1 MVAPLA
7 LAIPAPATTS
17 SHDFYFRNINK
28 ENGLS
33 QTDIKAIAQT
43 PDGFLWFGTRNK
55 LNRYDGRNI
64 KVFDCYD
71 RDKNIRNN
79 NISAL
84 HSKADNSLYVG
95 TDIGVFILNPRF
107 ERFSYIDTAADDGV
121 KMTNWVSDIKADSE
135 GNTWI
140 VLPNQGVFRLD
151 AAGNLKHYVF
161 GSTDE
166 PDNGSAESICI
177 DRSDKVWIGT
187 NGNGIYRYDSNS
199 DSFDQYLGDSDGNS
213 LKGDNI
219 YCMADID
226 NEIVI
231 GSHTGKLRRFNKR
244 RNTVTDFDTPQIH
257 YTIIRDV
264 KVFEDKIWVG
274 TQMGV
279 FIVDNLSGEVTHICY
294 DPMNSATLS
303 DNQIG
308 KIFRDREKGIWIG
321 TNLGGINYI
330 SPFYTNFRRY
340 VPLSGNSIA
349 SKRVRDIA
357 ESPDGLIWLATE
369 DAGVS
374 IFNPATGLFDNN
386 SVNSGRLHLYD
397 NKTLTVM
404 SRKNE
409 MWVGYFKNGIDIID
423 YATRHVRHLSSAQLG
438 INEESVYALYEDS
451 NNNVWLGNGWSIY
464 TTAGDALPMTLVP
477 EFGLNYNFDILEDS
491 NHDMWIITMGNGVYR
506 FTPSTRQLRHY
517 THDENNATSLSSNSV
532 SNVIETSRGQLWFST
547 DRGGIC
553 VFNPKDESFTSY
565 SIAQGLPDDTAY
577 KMLEDKNGFLW
588 FGTNNGLVKFNPGD
602 GAVTI
607 YNTGNGLPANQF
619 SYKGALKASDGRFY
633 FGCSEGLVSF
643 DPYNILTNDVPPS
656 VYITGFSVNNE
667 EITPNAPDS
676 PLNESIM
683 GAKHITL
690 KCDQNIISFQFAALS
705 YIDAAS
711 NKYAYRMDNVN
722 SDWVYTTNDRSMTYA
737 NLPPGHY
744 TFHVKGANADGVW
757 STDEQTLS
765 ITILPPWYRSNLA
778 IIIYIVLAIAMI
790 CLAFMLWRRRA
801 RRKAADKERQFNDEK
816 EKEIYRSK
824 LDLYV
829 KIAHEIRTPV
839 TLINGPL
846 ESLLDM
852 NISDPEISRSLL
864 TMQRSTNELMS
875 ITNQL
880 LDFRKIDK
888 KKMELSLGRL
898 EVTSVLNNKI
908 TGFKSLLTHKGI
920 ALEATLPQEGCYI
933 NGDSNAMSKIVNNL
947 LSNAVR
953 YCHAHIAID
962 LRSDNGLMILRV
974 LNDGEVIAPEY
985 QEKIFDPFYQMAKD
999 ANADSSTGI
1008 GLNLAR
1014 SLAELMGGTLTYSIV
1029 DGLNCFT
1036 LHLNLYAGTDAQVI
1050 DNESETASTEATGTT
1065 AETAE
1070 TTEITAGTETA
1081 ETATDKKTAEAPG
1094 VSSQVILLV
1103 EDNAEV
1109 RQFIAEKL
1117 SKRYKVLTA
1126 TNGVEALA
1134 IISDAATPV
1143 DMVITDLMMP
1153 QMDGM
1158 ELTRK
1163 IRSIIEVSH
1172 MPIIIL
1178 TAKNDLNSK
1187 VAGLSEGADAYIE
1200 KPFSMKYLFAQI
1212 KAIFDKRQ
1220 RDRINYSRN
1229 PFMTSISNSGMSA
1242 ADKALLD
1249 KITHS
1254 IEENLTDP
1262 NFGVEM
1268 LADQVNL
1275 SRSSLHRKLKDLI
1288 GTSPTDFVRLIR
1300 LKKAADLITEGSY
1313 RIGEVCY
1320 IVGINSPSY
1329 FIKIFQKQ
1337 FGMTPKDFEKRQR
1350 EQKKPNE

>member
-1 MVAPLA
+1 MKKYLLTILLCLSVLPLA
-7 LAIPAPATTS
+7 AQAP
-17 SHDFYFRNINK
+17 SHHFYFRNINK

-43 PDGFLWFGTRNK
+43 PDGFMWFGTRNK

-64 KVFDCYD
+64 KVFDCHD
-71 RDKNIRNN
+71 RNKNIRNN

-84 HSKADNSLYVG
+84 HTKDDNTLYVG

-107 ERFSYIDTAADDGV
+107 ESFTYIDKAADDGV

-140 VLPNQGVFRLD
+140 VLPNQGVFRLAPD
-151 AAGNLKHYVF
+151 GSLRHYIF
-161 GSTDE
+161 GSVDE

-177 DRSDKVWIGT
+177 DKSNKIWIGT
-187 NGNGIYRYDSNS
+187 NGNGLYRYDANT
-199 DSFDQYLGDSDGNS
+199 DSFEQYLGDSDGNT

-226 NEIVI
+226 NDIVI

-244 RNTVTDFDTPQIH
+244 RNAVTDFDTPQIH
-257 YTIIRDV
+257 NKIIRDV
-264 KVFEDKIWVG
+264 KVFDDKIWVG
-274 TQMGV
+274 TQVGV
-279 FIVDNLSGEVTHICY
+279 FIIDSNSGAVDHIAY

-321 TNLGGINYI
+321 TNLGGINYV
-330 SPFYTNFRRY
+330 SPFHTNFLRY
-340 VPLSGNSIA
+340 VPLTGNSIA

-369 DAGVS
+369 DAGIS
-374 IFNPATGLFDNN
+374 ILDPATGLFDNN
-386 SVNSGRLHLYD
+386 SATTGNLRLHD
-397 NKTLTVM
+397 NKTLTLLG
-404 SRKNE
+404 RDNE
-409 MWVGYFKNGIDIID
+409 MWVGYFKNGVDIID
-423 YATRHVRHLSSAQLG
+423 YATRRVRHYSAADLG
-438 INEESVYALYEDS
+438 INEESVYALCEDS
-451 NNNVWLGNGWSIY
+451 DKNVWLGNGWSIY
-464 TTAGDALPMTLVP
+464 NTSDNTMPMTLIP

-491 NHDMWIITMGNGVYR
+491 NRDIWVITMGNGVYR
-506 FTPSTRQLRHY
+506 YTPSTKEVRHY
-517 THDENNATSLSSNSV
+517 THDENNPASLSSNSV
-532 SNVIETSRGQLWFST
+532 SNIIETSRGQLWFST

-553 VFNPKDESFTSY
+553 VFNPKDETFTSY
-565 SIAQGLPDDTAY
+565 SLQQGLPDDTAY
-577 KMLEDKNGFLW
+577 KMLEDKNGYLW
-588 FGTNNGLVKFNPGD
+588 FGTNNGLVRFNPLD
-602 GAVTI
+602 GTATV

-643 DPYNILTNDVPPS
+643 DPYDIRTNDVPPP
-656 VYITGFSVNNE
+656 VYITGLTVNND
-667 EITPNAPDS
+667 EISPNSPDS
-676 PLNESIM
+676 PLRESVT
-683 GAKHITL
+683 GTNHITL
-690 KCDQNIISFQFAALS
+690 DNTQNIIAFEFAALS

-722 SDWVYTTNDRSMTYA
+722 SDWVYTTNNRSMTYA
-737 NLPPGHY
+737 NLPPGEY

-757 STDEQTLS
+757 SDDEQTLT
-765 ITILPPWYRSNLA
+765 ITILPPWYLTNLA
-778 IIIYIVLAIAMI
+778 IIIYIMLAVA
-790 CLAFMLWRRRA
+790 LLFAAFMLWRRRM
-801 RRKAADKERQFNDEK
+801 RRKAADKERQFTDEK

-852 NISDPEISRSLL
+852 NICDPEISRSLK
-864 TMQRSTNELMS
+864 TMQRSTNELMT

-888 KKMELSLGRL
+888 NRMELSLGRV
-898 EVTSVLNNKI
+898 EITSVLKEKI
-908 TGFKSLLTHKGI
+908 SEFQPLLRHRDITI
-920 ALEATLPQEGCYI
+920 DATLPQEGCCV
-933 NGDSNAMSKIVNNL
+933 NGDRNGIIKIVNNL
-947 LSNAVR
+947 MSNAAR
-953 YCHAHIAID
+953 YCQKHIYVD
-962 LRSDNGLMILRV
+962 MHTDNGMMVLRT
-974 LNDGEVIAPEY
+974 LNDGDVIAPEY
-985 QEKIFDPFYQMAKD
+985 QEKIFDAFYQMEKN

-1036 LHLNLYAGTDAQVI
+1036 LKLNLSTGEEIQVTDC
-1050 DNESETASTEATGTT
+1050 NEVDENTDTTHNSLTDSEQQIG
-1065 AETAE
+1065 
-1070 TTEITAGTETA
+1070 G
-1081 ETATDKKTAEAPG
+1081 DH
-1094 VSSQVILLV
+1094 SQVILLV
-1103 EDNAEV
+1103 EDNTEV
-1109 RQFIAEKL
+1109 LQFIAEKL
-1117 SKRYKVLTA
+1117 GAHYKVLTA
-1126 TNGVEALA
+1126 TNGAEALE
-1134 IISDAATPV
+1134 IVTNPDTPV

-1158 ELTRK
+1158 ELTRS
-1163 IRSIIEVSH
+1163 IRGIIEVSH
-1172 MPIIIL
+1172 LPIIIL

-1187 VAGLSEGADAYIE
+1187 VTGLSEGADAYIE
-1200 KPFSMKYLFAQI
+1200 KPFSMKYLLAQI
-1212 KAIFDKRQ
+1212 KAIFDKRL
-1220 RDRINYSRN
+1220 RDRQNYSRN
-1229 PFMTSISNSGMSA
+1229 PFMTTITNAGMSS

-1337 FGMTPKDFEKRQR
+1337 FGMTPKEFEKRQR